1 MNKLVYDIGGSNIKF
16 ALMTTEGNILERRTL
31 PTPKDSR
38 ESYFGA
44 LVNLS
49 DGLLDQADGIAVST
63 NGRMFPDGETYRAYT
78 SDFLIGVNLRMELEK
93 RLGLPVVVEND
104 GVAATVGEWWKGA
117 ARGADSVL
125 GIVLGSGMG
134 GGVVVNGRPMRGVKN
149 NSAMVFG
156 MLSASDTVK
165 GKYSASCLDTVFPLL
180 PYKLAVAKGLKPGT
194 VSGEEFFQYVESGD
208 PVAQALLAPYCRAAA
223 VVVFNAALLLDP
235 DCVVVTGGLARQP
248 ALIAGIRQ
256 SLAEIQEGCLD
267 FPGIDLAQI
276 GVKVE
281 REDFVVDLRAGE
293 LCLDA
298 NLYGALRAFVTGTEK
313 S

>member
-16 ALMTTEGNILERRTL
+16 ALMSEEGGILERRTL
-31 PTPKDSR
+31 PTPKDNR
-38 ESYFGA
+38 ESYFDA

-49 DGLLDQADGIAVST
+49 DGLLGQADGIAVST

-78 SDFLIGVNLRMELEK
+78 LDFLIGVNLRTELEQ
-93 RLGLPVVVEND
+93 RLGLPVAVEND
-104 GVAATVGEWWKGA
+104 GVAATLGEWWMGAAKGA
-117 ARGADSVL
+117 DTVL

-134 GGVVVNGRPMRGVKN
+134 GGLVVNGRPMRGTKN

-156 MLSASDTVK
+156 MLSASDTAK
-165 GKYSASCLDTVFPLL
+165 GTYSASCLDTIFPLL
-180 PYKLAVAKGLKPGT
+180 PYKLAAAKGLQPGA
-194 VSGEEFFQYVESGD
+194 VSGEEFFQYVDSGD
-208 PVAQALLAPYCRAAA
+208 PVALALLASYCRAAA
-223 VVVFNAALLLDP
+223 VVIFNAALLLDP

-248 ALIAGIRQ
+248 ALIAGVRQ
-256 SLAEIQEGCLD
+256 SLGEIQERCLD

-281 REDFVVDLRAGE
+281 REDFAVDLRAGT

-298 NLYGALRAFVTGTEK
+298 NLYGALKTSLAGTRK
-313 S
+313 R

>member
-16 ALMTTEGNILERRTL
+16 ALMTAEGEILERRTA

-38 ESYFGA
+38 EHYFQA
-44 LVNLS
+44 LTALA
-49 DGLLDQADGIAVST
+49 DGLLSQADGAAVST
-63 NGRMFPDGETYRAYT
+63 NGRMYPDGDTYRAYT
-78 SDFLIGVNLRMELEK
+78 SDFLIGVNLRAELEK
-93 RLGLPVVVEND
+93 RLGLPVTVEND

-117 ARGADSVL
+117 ARGTDTVL

-134 GGVVVNGRPMRGVKN
+134 GGVVVNGKPMRGVKN

-156 MLSASDTVK
+156 MLSASDTAQ
-165 GKYSASCLDTVFPLL
+165 GRYSASALDTVFPLL
-180 PYKLAVAKGLKPGT
+180 PYKLAAAKGLQPGS
-194 VSGEEFFQYVESGD
+194 VSGEEFFRSVESQD

-223 VVVFNAALLLDP
+223 VVIFNAALLLDP

-248 ALIAGIRQ
+248 ALIAGIRR
-256 SLAEIQEGCLD
+256 SLTEIQEKCLNY
-267 FPGIDLAQI
+267 PGIDLAQI

-281 REDFVVDLRAGE
+281 KEDFAVDLRAGE

-298 NLYGALRAFVTGTEK
+298 NLYGALWRCQG
-313 S
+313 

>member
-16 ALMTTEGNILERRTL
+16 ALMTAEGDILERRTL

-38 ESYFGA
+38 RSYFDA

-49 DGLLDQADGIAVST
+49 DGLLDQADGVAVST

-78 SDFLIGVNLRMELEK
+78 MEFLTGVNLRTELEK
-93 RLGLPVVVEND
+93 RLGMPVVVEND

-117 ARGADSVL
+117 ARAADTVL
-125 GIVLGSGMG
+125 GLVLGSSIG
-134 GGVVVNGRPMRGVKN
+134 GGMVVNGRPMRGARN

-156 MLSASDTVK
+156 MLSASDTAQ

-180 PYKLAVAKGLKPGT
+180 PYKLAAAKGMQPGT
-194 VSGEEFFQYVESGD
+194 ISGEEFFRCVESGD
-208 PVAQALLAPYCRAAA
+208 PVAKALLVPYCRAVA
-223 VVVFNAALLLDP
+223 VVTFNAALLLDP

-248 ALIAGIRQ
+248 SLITGIRQ
-256 SLAEIQEGCLD
+256 CLAEIQGKCLD
-267 FPGIDLAQI
+267 FPGIDLTQI

-281 REDFVVDLRAGE
+281 KEDFAVDLRAGE

-298 NLYGALRAFVTGTEK
+298 NLYGALKASAAGT
-313 S
+313 

>member
-16 ALMTTEGNILERRTL
+16 ALMTPEGVILERRTT

-38 ESYFGA
+38 EHYFDA
-44 LVNLS
+44 LMSLS
-49 DGLLDQADGIAVST
+49 DGLMHQADGVAVST
-63 NGRMFPDGETYRAYT
+63 NGRMFPDMETYRAYT
-78 SDFLIGVNLRMELEK
+78 SDFLIGVNLRTELEK
-93 RLGLPVVVEND
+93 RMGLPVTVEND

-117 ARGADSVL
+117 ARGTDTVL

-134 GGVVVNGRPMRGVKN
+134 GGVVVNGAPMRGVKN

-156 MLSASDTVK
+156 MLSASDTVH
-165 GKYSASCLDTVFPLL
+165 GGYSASCLDTVFPLL
-180 PYKLAVAKGLKPGT
+180 PYKLAAAKGLQPGA
-194 VSGEEFFQYVESGD
+194 VNGEEFFHYVEAGD
-208 PVAQALLAPYCRAAA
+208 SVAIDLLEPYCRAVA
-223 VVVFNAALLLDP
+223 VVIFNAALLLDP

-248 ALIAGIRQ
+248 ALVTGIQR
-256 SLAEIQEGCLD
+256 SIAEIQEKCLD

-281 REDFVVDLRAGE
+281 KEDFAVNLRAGE

-298 NLYGALRAFVTGTEK
+298 NLYGALKACV

>member
-16 ALMTTEGNILERRTL
+16 ALMTAEGDILERRTV

-38 ESYFGA
+38 EHYFEA

-49 DGLLDQADGIAVST
+49 EGLLDQADGVAVST
-63 NGRMFPDGETYRAYT
+63 NGRMFPDMETYRAYT

-93 RLGLPVVVEND
+93 RLGLPVTVEND

-117 ARGADSVL
+117 ARGADTVL

-134 GGVVVNGRPMRGVKN
+134 GGVVVNGKPMRGAKN

-156 MLSASDTVK
+156 MLSASDTAQ
-165 GKYSASCLDTVFPLL
+165 GRYNASALDTVFPLL
-180 PYKLAVAKGLKPGT
+180 PYKLAAAKGLQPGAVT
-194 VSGEEFFQYVESGD
+194 GEEFFQYVESGD
-208 PVAQALLAPYCRAAA
+208 PVAQALLAPYCRAAT
-223 VVVFNAALLLDP
+223 VVIFNAALLLDP

-248 ALIAGIRQ
+248 ALVAGIRQ
-256 SLAEIQEGCLD
+256 SLTEIQERCLD
-267 FPGIDLAQI
+267 YPGIDLTHL

-281 REDFVVDLRAGE
+281 KEDFSVDLRAGE

-298 NLYGALRAFVTGTEK
+298 NLYGALRICV